1 MNADKQILVFTGSE
15 LLTSFLKQNLEEAN
29 IQCYV
34 NNENNSARLAGF
46 GVPSGFINGCQLYI
60 HKNDQSKAKPIIEEF
75 LKLNNI

>member
-60 HKNDQSKAKPIIEEF
+60 NKNDQLKAKPIIEEF

>member
-1 MNADKQILVFTGSE
+1 MNADNQILVFIGSE

-60 HKNDQSKAKPIIEEF
+60 HKNDQLKAKPIIKEF